1 MVLKSIETKYFESGC
16 IEDCVID
23 WAKEQ
28 GYKVRRN
35 DKLQLT
41 ISIRGKTYIVIN
53 YKVCSDNMILIDLK
67 F

>member
-1 MVLKSIETKYFESGC
+1 MVLKSVETKYFESGC

-41 ISIRGKTYIVIN
+41 ISISGKTYIVIN